1 MFFCPCR
8 IISLGP
14 AITEEI
20 YLLGAEDKLIGNTI
34 YCQTPSDAKN
44 KEKVGTIRD
53 VNVEKIVSLRPDLV
67 LTTPVTSM
75 SDIEKLKGLKIN
87 VVSFGTAKNFI
98 EVCEQFLELGK
109 IAGKEERAASIIK
122 EAASKVNLI
131 KTRVADFAKPRV
143 FVQVGA
149 KPLYTA
155 NGGFIHDYV
164 VCAGGINIAFDSSS
178 GSDYSAYSRE
188 EVVEKNPDVILIVTM
203 GIVGEQEKDMWK
215 KFSGINA
222 VSNNRIYIVDSH
234 RLCSPTPVSFAE
246 MLSEVAALLHP
257 EETR

>member
-20 YLLGAEDKLIGNTI
+20 YLLGAEDKLVGNTI

-53 VNVEKIVSLRPDLV
+53 VNVEKIINLKPDLV
-67 LTTPVTSM
+67 LATPVTSGN
-75 SDIEKLKGLKIN
+75 DIEKLKGLKIK
-87 VVSFGTAKNFI
+87 VISFGTAKSFI

-109 IAGKEERAASIIK
+109 IAGKEERAASIIG
-122 EAASKVNLI
+122 EAASKINFI
-131 KTRVADFAKPRV
+131 KTRVANFPKPKV

-155 NGGFIHDYV
+155 NAGFINDYI
-164 VCAGGINIAFDSSS
+164 VCAGGINIAFDSSC

-188 EVVEKNPDVILIVTM
+188 QVVEKNPDVILIVTM
-203 GIVGEQEKDMWK
+203 GIVGEAEKDMWK

-222 VSNNRIYIVDSH
+222 VRNNRIYVIDSH
-234 RLCSPTPVSFAE
+234 KLCSPTPVSFAE
-246 MLSEVAALLHP
+246 MLGEIAALLHP